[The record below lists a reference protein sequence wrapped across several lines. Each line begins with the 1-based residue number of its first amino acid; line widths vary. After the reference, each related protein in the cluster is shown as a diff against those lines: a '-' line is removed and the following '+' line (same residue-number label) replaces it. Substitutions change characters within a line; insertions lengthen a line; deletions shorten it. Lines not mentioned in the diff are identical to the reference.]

1 MLKAFKIVSPQPK
14 TDENR
19 IPAVIHLDLDGS
31 THIYRIHGWSYEAQD
46 DPLFET
52 GLQRA
57 LDFFDKVKV
66 RATLFVIAEDLNHPG
81 KRGLIKEAVKRGHE
95 IASHSFTHRK
105 LTTLVSEEKRREIFE
120 SRERIMTGLGVEV
133 LGFRAPDFDIDR
145 EVLELVDMA
154 GYLYDSSL
162 FSDVRFARK
171 VGVTRLSR
179 LPHRPLENR
188 SLVELPLPGYA
199 PLPLPFHPCYS
210 LVLGTWYF
218 RLGLRKF
225 RRTDIPL
232 VLLFHLTDFADPLPT
247 HRLTG
252 RKSRLFTLSH
262 MKSEHKHYRCE
273 EMLEIVR
280 REYTFVN
287 TRSLVQSLTTAPP
300 GAQASCLQNG

>member
-1 MLKAFKIVSPQPK
+1 M
-14 TDENR
+14 
-19 IPAVIHLDLDGS
+19 IHLDLDGG
-31 THIYRIHGWSYEAQD
+31 TQIYRIHGWSYEAQD

-52 GLQRA
+52 GLQQA

-81 KRGLIKEAVKRGHE
+81 KCGLIKEAVKRGHE

-105 LTTLVSEEKRREIFE
+105 LTTLVFEEKRREIFE

-133 LGFRAPDFDIDR
+133 FGFRAPDFDIDR
-145 EVLELVDMA
+145 EVLELVDRA

-171 VGVTRLSR
+171 VGVTGLSR

-225 RRTDIPL
+225 RRTGTPL

-252 RKSRLFTLSH
+252 WKSRLFTLSH
-262 MKSEHKHYRCE
+262 MKGEPKRHRCE

-280 REYTFVN
+280 REYTFVD
-287 TRSLVQSLTTAPP
+287 TRALVQNVTTAPP